1 MTRIKQWRTALKK
14 HSENLAWSVISGVI
28 GAGIGLVLVMA
39 WGHTVGW

>member
-1 MTRIKQWRTALKK
+1 MELIKQWCTALKK
-14 HSENLAWSVISGVI
+14 HSEGLTWSVIAGLI

>member
-14 HSENLAWSVISGVI
+14 HSEGLAWSAIGGVV